1 MGASTLAKMAPGRIT
16 PRSKHYALKYHWF
29 RQFMQTNSTE
39 HVVVKKI
46 DTDEQLADILTK
58 GLTKVKFEQL
68 RKMLCG
74 W

>member
-1 MGASTLAKMAPGRIT
+1 
-16 PRSKHYALKYHWF
+16 
-29 RQFMQTNSTE
+29 MQPNSTE